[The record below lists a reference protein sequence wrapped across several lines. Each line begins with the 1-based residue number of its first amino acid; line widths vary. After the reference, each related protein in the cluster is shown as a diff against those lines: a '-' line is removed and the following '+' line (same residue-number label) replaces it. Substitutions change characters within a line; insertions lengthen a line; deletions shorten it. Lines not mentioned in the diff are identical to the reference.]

1 MKLVNHGHVIS
12 CRAALHFTFQ
22 RVLVA
27 DSNAGGWLGKADLRG
42 PPEIT
47 PLVILARQDRPGQ
60 AQNWPPSGGF
70 HSKVRDAS
78 IQGAFACSKSADRQF
93 TKTHT
98 CSLATPLVV
107 GVSPGGR
114 GTPAAVPPL
123 FFTGLEMKT

>member
-1 MKLVNHGHVIS
+1 MSYHVALR
-12 CRAALHFTFQ
+12 CAAVHFTFQ

-47 PLVILARQDRPGQ
+47 PLVILARRDKTGQ
-60 AQNWPPSGGF
+60 AQNWPPSGEF
-70 HSKVRDAS
+70 YSKVRDAS
-78 IQGAFACSKSADRQF
+78 IQIRGAFACSKSADRQF

-98 CSLATPLVV
+98 WSLATPLVE
-107 GVSPGGR
+107 GISPRGR

-123 FFTGLEMKT
+123 FFTGLEMKA